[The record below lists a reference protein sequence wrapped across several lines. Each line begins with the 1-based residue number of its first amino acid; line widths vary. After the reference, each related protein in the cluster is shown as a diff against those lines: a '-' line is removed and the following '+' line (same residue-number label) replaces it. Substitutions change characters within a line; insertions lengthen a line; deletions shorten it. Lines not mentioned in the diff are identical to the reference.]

1 MKSREYFQLFKSSSH
16 LTFLEEPIVFIGFRA
31 EVDMVLFNFCKM
43 AVLYSSYF
51 SFLTWVLIL
60 HNSLKSQFQNFIDVR
75 HKVVCCHS

>member
-1 MKSREYFQLFKSSSH
+1 ML
-16 LTFLEEPIVFIGFRA
+16 IGFRA

-43 AVLYSSYF
+43 AVLYSSNS

-60 HNSLKSQFQNFIDVR
+60 HNSSKSQFQNFIDVR